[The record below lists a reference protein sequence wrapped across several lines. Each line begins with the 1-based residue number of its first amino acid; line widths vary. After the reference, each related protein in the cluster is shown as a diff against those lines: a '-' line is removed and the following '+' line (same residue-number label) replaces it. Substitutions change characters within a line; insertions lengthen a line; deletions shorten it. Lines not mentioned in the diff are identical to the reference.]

1 MNFRLGP
8 RLEMLKKIGPYLVE
22 RAKRITLPF
31 FDGVPLYDV
40 SVFFLKS
47 LAKGALSMRASG
59 IAFNFFM
66 ALFPTVIFLFTLI
79 PYLPIPNFQEELYQV
94 IKDLVPDTIFPAIDS
109 TITGIIKE
117 QQGGW
122 LSVGFFLALFFS
134 TNGFTSIMIAFDTTI
149 HNKTRRRWVKQK
161 LVSVILLIIM
171 SVLLLITIALLTGG
185 QYLLTTLMKYQI
197 LEDQFIYFILS
208 VLRWLII
215 VALFFFS
222 ISFLYY
228 MAPGKKTRWRFI
240 SAGGTLATILSLLTL
255 IGFGFYINNFSQYN
269 KLYGAIGT
277 LLIVLILIYLM
288 SLILLI
294 GFELN
299 ASIQQAKF
307 RKMAM

>member
-1 MNFRLGP
+1 MNGWWGSRLDN
-8 RLEMLKKIGPYLVE
+8 LKKIGPLITE
-22 RAKRITLPF
+22 RAKKITLPF

-79 PYLPIPNFQEELYQV
+79 PYMPIPNFQEELYQI
-94 IKDLVPDTIFPAIDS
+94 IKDLVPDAIFPAIDT
-109 TITGIIKE
+109 TITGILKE

-122 LSVGFFLALFFS
+122 LSIGFFMALFFS
-134 TNGFTSIMIAFDTTI
+134 TNGFTAIMIAFDTTI
-149 HNKTRRRWVKQK
+149 HNTDRRRWVKQK
-161 LVSVILLIIM
+161 FISLLLLIIM
-171 SVLLLITIALLTGG
+171 AILLSITIVLLTVG
-185 QYLLTTLMKYQI
+185 QYLLTTLKEQHI
-197 LEDQFIYFILS
+197 LEDRFIYFLLT
-208 VLRWLII
+208 VVRWII
-215 VALFFFS
+215 IIGLFFFS

-255 IGFGFYINNFSQYN
+255 SGFGFYINNFSQYN

-299 ASIQQAKF
+299 ASIHQAKIS
-307 RKMAM
+307 KE

>member
-1 MNFRLGP
+1 MNGWWGSRLDN
-8 RLEMLKKIGPYLVE
+8 LKKIGPLITE
-22 RAKRITLPF
+22 RAKKITLPF

-79 PYLPIPNFQEELYQV
+79 PYMPIPNFQEELYQI
-94 IKDLVPDTIFPAIDS
+94 IKDLVPDAIFPAIDT
-109 TITGIIKE
+109 TITGILKE

-122 LSVGFFLALFFS
+122 LSIGFFMALFFS
-134 TNGFTSIMIAFDTTI
+134 TNGFTAIMIAFDTTI
-149 HNKTRRRWVKQK
+149 HNTDRRRWVKQK
-161 LVSVILLIIM
+161 FISLILLIIM
-171 SVLLLITIALLTGG
+171 AILLSITIVLLTVG
-185 QYLLTTLMKYQI
+185 QYLLTTLKEQHI
-197 LEDQFIYFILS
+197 LEDRFIYFLLT
-208 VLRWLII
+208 VVRWII
-215 VALFFFS
+215 IIGLFFFS

-255 IGFGFYINNFSQYN
+255 SGFGFYINNFSQYN

-299 ASIQQAKF
+299 ASIHQAKIS
-307 RKMAM
+307 KE